1 MTRPAVSRRLQ
12 AMVDMNSAKRRKFF
26 SFGQRRQKVQQ
37 DSGIKPARKSDMPG
51 RGVAP
56 GGQGLQEFGGE

>member
-1 MTRPAVSRRLQ
+1 MTGPGIGRGLQ
-12 AMVDMNSAKRRKFF
+12 AMVDMNSAKRRKFL
-26 SFGQRRQKVQQ
+26 SFGEICQKVQQ